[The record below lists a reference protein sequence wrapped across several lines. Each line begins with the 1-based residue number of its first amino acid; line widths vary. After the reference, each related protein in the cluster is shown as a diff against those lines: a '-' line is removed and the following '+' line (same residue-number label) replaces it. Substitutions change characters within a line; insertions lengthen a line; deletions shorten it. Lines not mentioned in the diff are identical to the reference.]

1 MPDDCRRCFPTRS
14 SRSPF
19 KAQPA
24 RGDVSLLRG
33 VATVGGY
40 TLVSRV
46 LGFVRDVLTAAYLG
60 AGPVADAFFIA
71 FKFPNFFRRL
81 FAEGAFNAA
90 FVPLFAGMVAKD
102 GRVVARDF
110 AEDAMAALIAVL
122 LLLTLAIEFA
132 MPQFV
137 GLVAPG
143 FRDQPEKLA
152 LAIEFTR
159 ITFPYLL
166 FISLVSL
173 QGGVLNSLDRFA
185 AVAVTPV
192 LLNLSMIGALLV
204 LTPRLGSAGIAL
216 SWGVALAGLAQFL
229 WLAAACARE
238 GMSLRLPVPRFTPEV
253 KRLLQLMLP
262 AALGSGV
269 VQVNLL
275 IDIVIASLLPTGA
288 VSFLYYADRLYE
300 LPLAVIG
307 IAIGT
312 AILPLL
318 SRQIR
323 LGENEAAATTQNR
336 ALEVAMIL
344 TLPATIALIALAQ
357 PIIATLFERGAF
369 DPGAT
374 RDTARALVAYAL
386 GLPAYVLIKVLAP
399 CYYARQDT
407 RTPVKIAV
415 ICVAVNT
422 IAALALMQV
431 FAHVGIALATALSA
445 WLNAALLAR
454 GLMSRGVL
462 SLEPRLRS
470 RSLRALAA
478 SLVMGLAIIVAQ
490 RALLDMLAGHGPE
503 RWLALGGLVALG
515 LGVYTVAA
523 IALRAMRPAELL
535 RILRRPLG

>member
-1 MPDDCRRCFPTRS
+1 M
-14 SRSPF
+14 
-19 KAQPA
+19 
-24 RGDVSLLRG
+24 SLLRG
-33 VATVGGY
+33 IATVGGY
-40 TLVSRV
+40 TMASRV

-60 AGPVADAFFIA
+60 AGPVADAFFVA

-102 GRVVARDF
+102 GRVVARNF
-110 AEDAMAALIAVL
+110 AEDAMAVLIAVL
-122 LLLTLAIEFA
+122 LGLTIVVETL
-132 MPQFV
+132 MPQFIA
-137 GLVAPG
+137 LVAPG
-143 FRDQPEKLA
+143 FRDEPDKFA
-152 LAIEFTR
+152 LAVEFTR

-185 AVAVTPV
+185 AVAATPIV
-192 LLNLSMIGALLV
+192 LNLCMISALVGLTRV
-204 LTPRLGSAGIAL
+204 LPSAGVAL

-229 WLAAACARE
+229 WLAVACDRE
-238 GMSLRLPVPRFTPEV
+238 GMALRLPLPRLTPEV
-253 KRLLQLMLP
+253 RSLLRLMLP

-275 IDIVIASLLPTGA
+275 VDVMIASLLPTGA

-323 LGENEAAATTQNR
+323 LGETVAAGTTQNR
-336 ALEVAMIL
+336 ALEIALIL
-344 TLPATIALIALAQ
+344 TLPATVALIVLAQ

-369 DPGAT
+369 GDAT
-374 RDTARALVAYAL
+374 TRETARALVAYSL

-415 ICVAVNT
+415 LCVAVNT
-422 IAALALMQV
+422 AVALVLMQV
-431 FAHVGIALATALSA
+431 VAHVGIALATAASA

-454 GLMSRGVL
+454 GLLARGAFA
-462 SLEPRLRS
+462 LEPRTRA
-470 RSLRALAA
+470 RGLRALAA
-478 SLVMGLAIIVAQ
+478 SLAMGAALLGGMQLAGPLLAIHGVIRWA
-490 RALLDMLAGHGPE
+490 ALA
-503 RWLALGGLVALG
+503 GLVALG
-515 LGVYTVAA
+515 LVAYAAAGV
-523 IALRAMRPAELL
+523 ALGAFAPRELL
-535 RILRRPLG
+535 RTLRRPAS